1 MATCVRNNPAPVP
14 PPPPTYTLELNEAEV
29 RLLYRLL
36 YSHVAG
42 AGAKPLHDIHGA
54 LSRAGVRPAKAIGVP
69 GLGRAVVQFD
79 AI

>member
-14 PPPPTYTLELNEAEV
+14 PPPTYTLVLNEAEA

-36 YSHVAG
+36 YGHVAG
-42 AGAKPLHDIHGA
+42 TGAKPLQDIHGA
-54 LSRAGVRPAKAIGVP
+54 LSRAGVRPAEAIGVP
-69 GLGRAVVQFD
+69 GPGRAAVQFD